1 LIFLFLLVNLFD
13 VKQVVVMLPSETK
26 TALEKALEE
35 EPINV
40 NLFLYGLSIGEVGAM
55 ELQTH
60 IFKFPNIRILELKG
74 STIGR
79 RGAIHLAKCLPTS
92 QLSHL
97 GLGRNSLDVQAAT
110 TVLDSLV
117 GVPLETLDLESNAL
131 PDAVAISLAALISK
145 TKTLAS
151 VSLER
156 NDLRSDGIT
165 AIAKALHGNTSL
177 LNLNLAF
184 NRCGAAACEALGDM
198 LEVNKTLLTLNV
210 MQCSVTVEAARHI
223 ARGVTGNHTLQSLN
237 LQLNQAID
245 AFSGK
250 SAGGA
255 QYPVTLNSSLRELNL
270 GSNRIS
276 SYAVESFGRV
286 LGGATS
292 LVALSLGKCL
302 FGEPAVRHVIQNCA
316 LLTNLVTLDLSN
328 CLMGAASGELLSSVL
343 TRCPNI
349 HSLYLDDN
357 PLGRFGIEAISAGLP
372 FCRALVCLSLC
383 RCDIGKEGMPALAT
397 ALRKRSGLPL
407 RELRL
412 SSNHLG
418 YDGLLLL
425 CDALVNMRDD
435 ASQYLEALDL
445 SDNGIGGRTCAYLA
459 AVLQAHRNSLLSITL
474 RDNPISEEMKQNYL
488 TFESALAYTGG
499 IISDPTLKL
508 GQQEGQGV
516 KATFEMDKTQRGGP
530 APGSPTRAAG
540 ISSGLKSPSSP
551 QQQTAMQRK
560 YSNFN
565 GSSATALGGSDLEVL
580 PSSPGGRRRSSV
592 ALPDRRASVA
602 AQEAPVVVTEEPA
615 ALSPSTA
622 ANEAYIPGF
631 SPIVPQFK
639 QRHMLHDVE
648 ENISQLPISD
658 TQLRIKF
665 TQLDASCVG
674 YLTISSCLQALRDLD
689 ACVMDFTSRKLKEKA
704 MQLCPDGRVTYEK
717 FCLLVLPLVSQ

>member
-1 LIFLFLLVNLFD
+1 
-13 VKQVVVMLPSETK
+13 MLASETK

-35 EPINV
+35 EPIHV
-40 NLFLYGLSIGEVGAM
+40 NLFLYGLCIGEVGTM
-55 ELQTH
+55 ELQSH
-60 IFKFPNIRILELKG
+60 IFKYPNIRILELKG

-79 RGAIHLAKCLPTS
+79 RGAIHLAKCLPSS

-110 TVLDSLV
+110 TVIDSLV

-131 PDAVAISLAALISK
+131 PDAVAVSLANLLAK

-151 VSLER
+151 VTLER
-156 NDLRSDGIT
+156 NDLRSEGIS
-165 AIAKALHGNTSL
+165 AIANALRENTSL

-223 ARGVTGNHTLQSLN
+223 ARGVTANHTLQSLN

-255 QYPVTLNSSLRELNL
+255 QYPVSLNASLRELNF

-302 FGEPAVRHVIQNCA
+302 FGEPAVRHIIQNCA

-328 CLMGAASGELLSSVL
+328 CLMGAASGELLSNLL

-435 ASQYLEALDL
+435 SSQYLEALDL

-530 APGSPTRAAG
+530 TSPAGSPTRTGAL
-540 ISSGLKSPSSP
+540 SSGLKSPSSP
-551 QQQTAMQRK
+551 QQQTALQRK

-565 GSSATALGGSDLEVL
+565 GSSATALGSNDLEVL

-592 ALPDRRASVA
+592 ASPDRRLSVVP
-602 AQEAPVVVTEEPA
+602 QEATVVEEPVPA
-615 ALSPSTA
+615 ASPITA

-674 YLTISSCLQALRDLD
+674 YLTVSSCLQALRDLD
-689 ACVMDFTSRKLKEKA
+689 ACVMDFTSRKLKERA